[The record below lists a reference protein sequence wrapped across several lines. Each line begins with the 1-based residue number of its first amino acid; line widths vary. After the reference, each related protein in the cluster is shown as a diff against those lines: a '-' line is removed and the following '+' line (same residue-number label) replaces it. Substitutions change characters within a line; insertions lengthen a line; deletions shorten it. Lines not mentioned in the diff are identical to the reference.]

1 MVPSLVCILH
11 FIIILS
17 LRSAVLVSQRPLACF
32 CLFNSLT
39 AEVHAAF
46 SGTHTT
52 PSTERFG
59 FMYLNS
65 SDTNISVVNQYWERM
80 ASKVGSVYRRC
91 FITTSKT
98 CLIVSS
104 GGAGI

>member
-1 MVPSLVCILH
+1 M
-11 FIIILS
+11 
-17 LRSAVLVSQRPLACF
+17 LVSPRPLACF

-46 SGTHTT
+46 SGTRTT
-52 PSTERFG
+52 LSTERFG

-65 SDTNISVVNQYWERM
+65 SDTNISVVNQYWERRVR
-80 ASKVGSVYRRC
+80 KVGSVYRRC